1 MRKLSGESLSIVNE
15 NIRALSKLFP
25 EVVTEGKVNFDILRQ
40 LLGDSVDGGQERY
53 SFTWNGKSDARRLA
67 QTASLGTLRPCKE
80 ESKDWDTTQNL
91 YIEGD
96 NLEVLKLLQKS
107 YYGKV
112 KMIYIDPPYNTGNDF
127 VYKDDFRD
135 SIGNYKNITGQVD
148 DNGRKISTNTESN
161 GRFHTD
167 WLNMI
172 YPRLRLARNLLTEDG
187 VIFISIDDHEQANLK
202 KICDEIFGEGNFVAQ
217 ISIITNP
224 SGRDY
229 GGIARTHEY
238 IFAYRKSELL
248 NMNLIRDEENQF
260 TIFDELGG
268 FELRELRNRNVRF
281 NNENRPNLYYPFYVN
296 TEITNEN
303 GLNPISL
310 DKKSGWLELYPM
322 ESQGI
327 KTVWRWGKEKASANL
342 NVNILARRKRD
353 GGYMIVEKYREPKK
367 MVRSVWTEKNCRN
380 EAGTLLLKEI
390 FGGKVFDYPKSLD
403 LIIRLLEMATEEES
417 IVMDFFSGS
426 ATTAHAVMQL
436 NAEDGGNRKF
446 VMVQLPEVTAENSE
460 VAKAGYKNIC
470 EVGKERIRRAGEKIK
485 AEAGDKAPNLDIGF
499 KVFKLDTS
507 NLKKWNDQPEDL
519 MQSLLESVDNFLP
532 GRTQLDVVYEILLKM
547 GIELSTEIEE
557 REVVGEKIYVMDGGS
572 LMICLGENITLGIAD
587 EMIKIHKEY
596 NSELWQV
603 VFHDMGF
610 ASDMDKTNIKET
622 LKTAGL
628 KEDNFVCI

>member
-172 YPRLRLARNLLTEDG
+172 YPRLRLARNLLTDDG
-187 VIFISIDDHEQANLK
+187 VIFISIDYNENYNLRVMCNEILGGTNFIGEIYWESKTKSQNTITAYDKLQPKVEMILVYSKNLK
-202 KICDEIFGEGNFVAQ
+202 RRFNLLHVGEKEYPFEDEKGVYREHLLEFMNSKGIRGRESMIFDITVDGVTVSPPNGKQWQ
-217 ISIITNP
+217 I
-224 SGRDY
+224 
-229 GGIARTHEY
+229 GIEQVKKYLA
-238 IFAYRKSELL
+238 
-248 NMNLIRDEENQF
+248 DEELFERNGKIFLKMRPEYERVTKTEPFWGFFSKEIGTTESAKKELSALIQKD
-260 TIFDELGG
+260 IFDTVKPVEL
-268 FELRELRNRNVRF
+268 
-281 NNENRPNLYYPFYVN
+281 
-296 TEITNEN
+296 
-303 GLNPISL
+303 
-310 DKKSGWLELYPM
+310 
-322 ESQGI
+322 I
-327 KTVWRWGKEKASANL
+327 KRL
-342 NVNILARRKRD
+342 
-353 GGYMIVEKYREPKK
+353 
-367 MVRSVWTEKNCRN
+367 
-380 EAGTLLLKEI
+380 I
-390 FGGKVFDYPKSLD
+390 FH
-403 LIIRLLEMATEEES
+403 ATDDDS

-436 NAEDGGNRKF
+436 NAEDGGSRKF
-446 VMVQLPEVTAENSE
+446 IMVQLPEVTPENSE
-460 VAKAGYKNIC
+460 AAKAGYKNVC
-470 EVGKERIRRAGEKIK
+470 EIGKERIRRAGEKIK
-485 AEAGDKAPNLDIGF
+485 VEAGDKALNLDIGF

>member
-172 YPRLRLARNLLTEDG
+172 YPRLRLARTLLTEDG

-202 KICDEIFGEGNFVAQ
+202 KICDEIFNEGNFVTDILWNSTKSVTNTAL
-217 ISIITNP
+217 ISVSHTHNLVYFKSMDYFVKNRTKFRLPDDGEGFSNP
-224 SGRDY
+224 DNDHRGAWKADPFQV
-229 GGIARTHEY
+229 GGW
-238 IFAYRKSELL
+238 
-248 NMNLIRDEENQF
+248 
-260 TIFDELGG
+260 
-268 FELRELRNRNVRF
+268 
-281 NNENRPNLYYPFYVN
+281 RPNQQYEIVN
-296 TEITNEN
+296 PKT
-303 GLNPISL
+303 GKVYKPNPGCSWKNDYEHFQKLLKDNRIVF
-310 DKKSGWLELYPM
+310 G
-322 ESQGI
+322 
-327 KTVWRWGKEKASANL
+327 KTGEGAPQ
-342 NVNILARRKRD
+342 RKRF
-353 GGYMIVEKYREPKK
+353 IH
-367 MVRSVWTEKNCRN
+367 
-380 EAGTLLLKEI
+380 EAAERGRVAKTWWDDVDTTTHGTLLLKEI
-390 FGGKVFDYPKSLD
+390 FDGKTVFDNPKPVSLVKKF
-403 LIIRLLEMATEEES
+403 LQLATEEES

-446 VMVQLPEVTAENSE
+446 IMVQLPEVTSE
-460 VAKAGYKNIC
+460 DSEAAKAGYKNIC
-470 EVGKERIRRAGEKIK
+470 EIGKERIRRAGEKIK

-507 NLKKWNDQPEDL
+507 NLKKWNDQTEDL